1 MLGIFLDTETN
12 GLNFLKH
19 KILEIAIKIYDL
31 NNKHEYGSYESKIFL
46 SFDEWKEGDPG
57 SLEVTGFTFQEI
69 ESGKKITRVKDQII
83 QLFQSNNI
91 GRNNSVFICQNP
103 SFDRAF
109 FSQIITPN
117 EQEILKLPYHWLDL
131 ASMFWA
137 TKMKREKALGSCEV
151 DFSKDHIAIEYNI
164 EPEQK
169 PHRAM
174 NGVRHLVK
182 CYEAIVGFP
191 LAIQSKASIRL

>member
-1 MLGIFLDTETN
+1 VLGIFLDTETN

-19 KILEIAIKIYDL
+19 RILEVAIKLYDL
-31 NNKHEYGSYESKIFL
+31 SNKHEYGNYESKVFI
-46 SFDEWKEGDPG
+46 SFDEWKESDPN
-57 SLEVTGFTFQEI
+57 SLAVTGFTFQEI
-69 ESGKKITRVKDQII
+69 EKGKKITRIKDEII

-91 GRNNSVFICQNP
+91 GKNNSVFICQNP

-109 FSQIITPN
+109 FSQIINPD
-117 EQEILKLPYHWLDL
+117 EQEILNLPYHWLDL

-137 TKMKREKALGSCEV
+137 IKTKEEKNLGYNEV
-151 DFSKDHIAIEYNI
+151 DFSKDHIAIDYNI

-191 LAIQSKASIRL
+191 LTTQNSSFI

>member
-19 KILEIAIKIYDL
+19 KILEIAIKIHDL
-31 NNKHEYGSYESKIFL
+31 NNKYELGSYESKIFIP
-46 SFDEWKEGDPG
+46 FDEWKQGDPN

-69 ESGKKITRVKDQII
+69 EKGKKRERVKDQII

-109 FSQIITPN
+109 FSQIISPD
-117 EQEILKLPYHWLDL
+117 EQETLCLPYHWLDL

-137 TKMKREKALGSCEV
+137 IKMKSEKAFGSSEV
-151 DFSKDHIAIEYNI
+151 DFSKDHIAIDYNI

-191 LAIQSKASIRL
+191 LATHSASTSF